1 MALIYLLI
9 VLLNKQTKSQYRL
22 ASIDDLLEGCSFLV
36 PFNKSN
42 WDKRRTSSGAK
53 SIFNRMIQRF

>member
-22 ASIDDLLEGCSFLV
+22 ASIDDLLEAALFSFLLTKV
-36 PFNKSN
+36 IG
-42 WDKRRTSSGAK
+42 TSVAHLQELNQFL
-53 SIFNRMIQRF
+53 IV